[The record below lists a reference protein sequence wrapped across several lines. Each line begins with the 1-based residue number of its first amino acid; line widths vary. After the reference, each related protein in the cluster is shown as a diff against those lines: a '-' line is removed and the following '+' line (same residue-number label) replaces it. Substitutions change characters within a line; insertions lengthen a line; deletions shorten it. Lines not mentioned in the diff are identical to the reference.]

1 MSRKYSDWEVQ
12 QWYEH
17 RSCFLRNL
25 YYNPDETNIIVPKK
39 RSRFSGYSY
48 TFNFGNPKG
57 ILAFLIMIFLI
68 IFPVLF
74 LVQFD

>member
-1 MSRKYSDWEVQ
+1 MSRKYSDREVQ

-25 YYNPDETNIIVPKK
+25 YYNPDDTNIIVPKK

-48 TFNFGNPKG
+48 TFNFGNTKG

>member
-25 YYNPDETNIIVPKK
+25 YYNPDDTNIIVPKK

-48 TFNFGNPKG
+48 TFNFGNTKG